1 MKSFKKYLIWF
12 FVTLAV
18 FMVSVLMHMPS
29 WRSLYLASEWFW
41 QTCWSVM

>member
-18 FMVSVLMHMPS
+18 FMVSVFMREGGLLPD
-29 WRSLYLASEWFW
+29 A
-41 QTCWSVM
+41 